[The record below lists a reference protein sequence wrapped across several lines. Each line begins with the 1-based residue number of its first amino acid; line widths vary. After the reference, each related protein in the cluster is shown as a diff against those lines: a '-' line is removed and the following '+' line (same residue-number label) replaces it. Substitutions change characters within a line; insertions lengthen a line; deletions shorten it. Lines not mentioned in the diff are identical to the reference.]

1 MSVWQTALGM
11 NVLNNPLVDSPYVDQ
26 MNIGPSAPPPL
37 LGKELL
43 TEGGTFILT
52 EGASFLETE

>member
-11 NVLNNPLVDSPYVDQ
+11 NVVNNPLVDSPYVDQ
-26 MNIGPSAPPPL
+26 MDIGGSVPPSPV
-37 LGKELL
+37 GNELL

-52 EGASFLETE
+52 EGGSFLNTE